1 MDTSERRIALL
12 FDMRTAIQRDVLR
25 GISRFAVGLPHWHW
39 CGALP
44 LASIRRK
51 LAAWKPDGIIGSI
64 ENPDLVKLIKGMGV
78 PAVDMSNC
86 LEHPHCA
93 RVRVDDAK
101 IGRAAAEYLME
112 QGFKSFGYV
121 DSANRW
127 FSEIRGRAFITT
139 LQEAKFAC
147 HRIQISYAEKATR
160 LSPFWVMD
168 NTALKAWLHGLP
180 KPVAVFVNC
189 DAFAMGVLL
198 YCLEAGIAVPDSVA
212 VLGVDN
218 DEVLCALAR
227 PPLSSIAQ
235 PAEKIGFAAA
245 ELLEKMIHGEEPMD
259 SQVLFA
265 PGIVV
270 TRASTDV
277 LIIQD
282 EDVRDA
288 VRYIR
293 ANIRKHI
300 DVAMV
305 VREVAVS
312 RRRLEQKFRQAL
324 GSSPQQEIRR
334 ARVELAKQLLSETDL
349 PMPVVASRAGFANA
363 ARLSILFR
371 RYVGATPRDYR
382 RRLTEH

>member
-12 FDMRTAIQRDVLR
+12 FNMRTAIQRDVLR

-39 CGALP
+39 RGALP
-44 LASIRRK
+44 LGSIRKK

-64 ENPDLVKLIKGMGV
+64 ENPEMVKLIKWMGV

-86 LEHPHCA
+86 LKDPRCA
-93 RVRVDDAK
+93 RVGVDDAK

-121 DSANRW
+121 DSANLW
-127 FSEIRGRAFITT
+127 FSEIRGRSFITT
-139 LQEAKFAC
+139 LQAAQFAC
-147 HRIQISYAEKATR
+147 HTIQIPDAEKATR
-160 LSPFWVMD
+160 PSPFWVMD
-168 NTALKAWLHGLP
+168 NTTLKAWLHELP
-180 KPVAVFVNC
+180 KPVAVFANC
-189 DAFAMGVLL
+189 DLFAMGVLL
-198 YCLEAGIAVPDSVA
+198 CCLEAGIAVPDSVA

-218 DEVLCALAR
+218 DDVLCALAR
-227 PPLSSIAQ
+227 PPLSSIVQ

-245 ELLEKMIHGEEPMD
+245 ELLEKMIHGEVSLD
-259 SQVLFA
+259 SQVLFE

-270 TRASTDV
+270 ARASTDI
-277 LIIQD
+277 LSIQD

-293 ANIRKHI
+293 SNIRKHM
-300 DVAMV
+300 DVTMV
-305 VREVAVS
+305 AQEVAVS

-334 ARVELAKQLLSETDL
+334 ARVELAKQLLSQTDL

-371 RYVGATPRDYR
+371 RYVGTTPRDYR
-382 RRLTEH
+382 RGLGN

>member
-1 MDTSERRIALL
+1 MDTSERRIAPL

-25 GISRFAVGLPHWHW
+25 GISRFATGLPHWHW
-39 CGALP
+39 RGALP

-51 LAAWKPDGIIGSI
+51 LAAWKPDGIIGAI
-64 ENPDLVKLIKGMGV
+64 ENPDLVKLVKGMWV
-78 PAVDMSNC
+78 PAVDMSNS

-93 RVRVDDAK
+93 RVSVDDAK
-101 IGRAAAEYLME
+101 IGRAVAEYLMG

-121 DSANRW
+121 DIASHW
-127 FSEIRGRAFITT
+127 FSESRGRSFITT

-147 HRIQISYAEKATR
+147 HTIQISDAEKVPR
-160 LSPFWVMD
+160 PPPFWITD
-168 NTALKAWLHGLP
+168 STALKAWLHGLP
-180 KPVAVFVNC
+180 KPVAVFANC
-189 DAFAMGVLL
+189 DLFAMGVLL
-198 YCLEAGIAVPDSVA
+198 CCLEAGIAVPDSVA

-227 PPLSSIAQ
+227 PSLSSIAQ

-245 ELLEKMIHGEEPMD
+245 ELLEKMIHGEAPMN
-259 SQVLFA
+259 SQVLFV
-265 PGIVV
+265 PGIAVA
-270 TRASTDV
+270 RASTDI
-277 LIIQD
+277 LSIQD
-282 EDVRDA
+282 QDVRDA

-293 ANIRKHI
+293 ANICKHM

-305 VREVAVS
+305 AREVAVS

-324 GSSPQQEIRR
+324 GASPQQEIRR

-371 RYVGATPRDYR
+371 RYVGTTPRDYR
-382 RRLTEH
+382 RGLTEH